1 MANIYSYAELVAGVP
16 ASPAE
21 VIRFANQIASLPA
34 LASGKAVLIGSA
46 AWGNASWRSDVDVVA
61 FDCPATADLRESI
74 DRLRADCESRSN
86 TKAPGADIILIGAE
100 REELV
105 ERNNLVSGSAPILEP
120 ATVREIFNKVSIRLS
135 DHLHALANAKGEPW
149 RTFADSFA
157 PRGHV
162 DTDILDVL
170 RDYSQAVAGGWKEKT
185 WSPDIDRLT
194 DGQLQQLGYADG
206 FATHFPRLI
215 LSHRNA
221 YPTPDRRADVRSAL
235 SALGE
240 LGGRIESLLE
250 PFGAIDTQY
259 EAIAA
264 RIRAGDAISR
274 ADFDRTMASVASGI
288 DFDRVEEF
296 VWSYCSTRGNP

>member
-1 MANIYSYAELVAGVP
+1 MANIYSYAELVGGVP

-21 VIRFANQIASLPA
+21 VIRFANQIGSLPA
-34 LASGKAVLIGSA
+34 LGSGRAVLIGSA
-46 AWGNASWRSDVDVVA
+46 AWGNACWRSDVDVVA
-61 FDCPATADLRESI
+61 FDCPATSDLRESI
-74 DRLRADCESRSN
+74 DSLRAHYESRSN
-86 TKAPGADIILIGAE
+86 TRAPGADIILIGAE

-105 ERNNLVSGSAPILEP
+105 ERNNLVSGSASILEP
-120 ATVREIFNKVSIRLS
+120 ATVREVFNKVSVRLS
-135 DHLHALANAKGEPW
+135 DHLHALAKAKGEPW

-157 PRGHV
+157 PRWQV

-170 RDYSQAVAGGWKEKT
+170 RDYAQAVAAGWKERN

-194 DGQLQQLGYADG
+194 DGHLQQLGYADG
-206 FATHFPRLI
+206 FSTHFPRLI

-235 SALGE
+235 SVLGE
-240 LGGRIESLLE
+240 LGARIESMLE
-250 PFGAIDTQY
+250 PFFAIGTEY
-259 EAIAA
+259 EALAA
-264 RIRAGDAISR
+264 GIRAGDAISR
-274 ADFDRTMASVASGI
+274 ADFDRTLASVASGV